1 MTNTLNIILC
11 EISKLIACLVIIF
24 FIFEG
29 LSVIILFLF
38 SIFFIFKS
46 CENVLENYLISVSL
60 YIYIYIFFFFLIMT
74 AHFYKFVLFFIYY
87 INYNIIMV

>member
-46 CENVLENYLISVSL
+46 CENVLENYLISLSL
-60 YIYIYIFFFFLIMT
+60 YIYIYILIMT

>member
-11 EISKLIACLVIIF
+11 EISKLIACLVIIIF

-46 CENVLENYLISVSL
+46 CENVLENYLISLSL
-60 YIYIYIFFFFLIMT
+60 YIYIYFLIMT

>member
-11 EISKLIACLVIIF
+11 EISKLFACLVIIF

-46 CENVLENYLISVSL
+46 CENVLENYLISLSL
-60 YIYIYIFFFFLIMT
+60 YIYIYFNHDCSFLQICSIFYLL
-74 AHFYKFVLFFIYY
+74 Y
-87 INYNIIMV
+87 